1 MHSRW
6 QVNSSDTKLIMFSR
20 RRLRADNGSLG
31 QHATNEQRTKILA
44 RSNSLQR
51 RIEVWTEIQV
61 LYMPSVSQLR
71 ATNATGLNHTWPSD
85 DEESGCPR
93 PRPNSVKPE
102 DFQLL
107 FPSDICSHAS
117 CDPKL
122 LHIEWSLRFAQANDA
137 LDECRSHI
145 RLRHQLLHFKSQ
157 HLRGQGANTRAR
169 KTVQA
174 VDDRLVLSHDKYLRA
189 RSALVCL
196 SRHVD
201 HVGWDRGL
209 QPLKKRTSDQ

>member
-6 QVNSSDTKLIMFSR
+6 QVNSSDTQLIMFSR
-20 RRLRADNGSLG
+20 QRLRADNGSLG

-44 RSNSLQR
+44 CSNSLQR

-71 ATNATGLNHTWPSD
+71 ATNATGLNHSWPSD

-107 FPSDICSHAS
+107 FPSDVCSQAP
-117 CDPKL
+117 CNPKL
-122 LHIEWSLRFAQANDA
+122 LHIEWSLHFVQANDA

-145 RLRHQLLHFKSQ
+145 CLRHQLLHFKSK
-157 HLRGQGANTRAR
+157 HLRGQGANTRVR

-174 VDDRLVLSHDKYLRA
+174 VDDQLVLSHDKYLHA

-201 HVGWDRGL
+201 HVRWDHGL